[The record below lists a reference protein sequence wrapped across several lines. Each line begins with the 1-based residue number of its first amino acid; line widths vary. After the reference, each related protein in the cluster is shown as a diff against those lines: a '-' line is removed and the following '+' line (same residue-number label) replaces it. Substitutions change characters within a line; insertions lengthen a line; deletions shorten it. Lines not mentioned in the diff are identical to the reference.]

1 MNQQKLK
8 GTLDFFNDKS
18 KKLRYIQK
26 VTSKVVAKFGF
37 EEIILP
43 IIENTNVFTRSSGE
57 ESDIVTKE
65 MYTFLDRGNRS
76 ITLRPEGTAGV
87 VRSYLENKLYAEQ
100 GIKKLYYFGPMFR
113 YERPQAGRYRQFY
126 QFGIEAFGEGS
137 YLLDADVI
145 LTAYEI
151 FKNLK
156 IDNVK
161 LIINSIGDF
170 NSRQNYAKAL
180 QEYFKDHISELCSD
194 CKRRLNTNPLRI
206 LDCKIDNT
214 NEIVLKS
221 PKIKDYLNENS
232 KIYFNNLLKV
242 LINMKIPYEIDSNL
256 VRGLDYYTD
265 TVFEFI
271 IESSDSLEGLAI
283 CAGGK
288 YASLVE
294 TMGGPDIPGVGYA
307 FGIERILSIMEENK
321 AFPALDSSVDCVILT
336 LDETSKV
343 ESMKIANELRNANI
357 SVDYDYTSLKMKPQF
372 KLAERLSVK
381 YVLIFGEE
389 ERKNNEITVK
399 NQITTKQETI
409 KLDNLIAY
417 LKQGE

>member
-8 GTLDFFNDKS
+8 GTVDFYNDKA

-26 VTSKVVAKFGF
+26 IASEVVSKFGF

-65 MYTFLDRGNRS
+65 MYTFLDRGKRS

-87 VRSYLENKLYAEQ
+87 VRSYLENKLYAEP
-100 GIKKLYYFGPMFR
+100 GMKKLYYFGPMFR

-145 LTAYEI
+145 LTAYEV
-151 FKNLK
+151 FKNLR
-156 IDNVK
+156 INNIK

-170 NSRQNYAKAL
+170 SSRQNYAKAL
-180 QEYFKDHISELCSD
+180 QEYFKDNINELCPD
-194 CKRRLNTNPLRI
+194 CNRRLMTNPLRI
-206 LDCKIDNT
+206 LDCKIDKENP
-214 NEIVLKS
+214 IVKKA
-221 PKIKDYLNENS
+221 PKIKDYLNAES
-232 KIYFNNLLKV
+232 IEYFNNLLNV
-242 LINMKIPYEIDSNL
+242 LKTMNIPYEVDNNL

-271 IESSDSLEGLAI
+271 IESSDELEGLAI

-294 TMGGPDIPGVGYA
+294 SMGGPDIPGVGYA
-307 FGIERILSIMEENK
+307 FGIERILSIMEEK
-321 AFPALDSSVDCVILT
+321 ECFPNLESSVECVILT
-336 LDETSKV
+336 LDIQSKL
-343 ESMKIANELRNANI
+343 ESMAIANDLRSSGI
-357 SVDYDYTSLKMKPQF
+357 SVDYDYTSLNMKPQF
-372 KLAERLSVK
+372 KLADRVNAK

-389 ERKNNEITVK
+389 ERKNKEVTVK
-399 NQITTKQETI
+399 NQKNKTQEI
-409 KLDNLIAY
+409 VKLENLIAY

>member
-1 MNQQKLK
+1 MSQQKLK
-8 GTLDFFNDKS
+8 GTLDFFNDKA
-18 KKLRYIQK
+18 KKLRYIQNT
-26 VTSKVVAKFGF
+26 TSKVVNTFGF

-76 ITLRPEGTAGV
+76 ITLRPEGTAAV
-87 VRSYLENKLYAEQ
+87 VRSYLENKLYVEV

-126 QFGIEAFGEGS
+126 QFGIEAFGDGS

-151 FKNLK
+151 FKSLK
-156 IDNVK
+156 INNVK

-170 NSRQNYAKAL
+170 NSRQTYAKAL
-180 QEYFKDHISELCSD
+180 QEYFKDNVSVLCSD
-194 CKRRLNTNPLRI
+194 CKRRLKTNPLRI
-206 LDCKIDNT
+206 LDCKVDKN
-214 NEIVLKS
+214 NPIVLNA
-221 PKIKDYLNENS
+221 PKIKEYLNEES
-232 KIYFNNLLKV
+232 KKYFDNLLNILKT
-242 LINMKIPYEIDSNL
+242 MEIPYEIDTNL

-271 IESSDSLEGLAI
+271 IENSNDLQGLAI

-294 TMGGPDIPGVGYA
+294 SMGGPNIPGVGYA
-307 FGIERILSIMEENK
+307 FGIERILTIMEENNS
-321 AFPALDSSVDCVILT
+321 FPDLDSNIECVILT
-336 LDETSKV
+336 LDQISKV
-343 ESMKIANELRNANI
+343 ESLKIANDLRNANI
-357 SVDYDYTSLKMKPQF
+357 SVDYDYTSLNMKPQF
-372 KLAERLSVK
+372 KLADRLSAK
-381 YVLIFGEE
+381 YVLIYGEE
-389 ERKNNEITVK
+389 ERLNNVITVK
-399 NQITTKQETI
+399 NQINKNQETVEL
-409 KLDNLIAY
+409 KNLIAY

>member
-1 MNQQKLK
+1 MSQQKLK
-8 GTLDFFNDKS
+8 GTLDFFNDKA
-18 KKLRYIQK
+18 KKLRYIQNT
-26 VTSKVVAKFGF
+26 TSKVVNTFGF

-87 VRSYLENKLYAEQ
+87 VRSYLENKLYVEV

-126 QFGIEAFGEGS
+126 QFGIEAFGDGS

-151 FKNLK
+151 FKSLK
-156 IDNVK
+156 INNVK

-170 NSRQNYAKAL
+170 NSRQTYAKAL
-180 QEYFKDHISELCSD
+180 QEYFKDNVSVLCSD
-194 CKRRLNTNPLRI
+194 CKRRLKTNPLRI
-206 LDCKIDNT
+206 LDCKVDKN
-214 NEIVLKS
+214 NPIVLNA
-221 PKIKDYLNENS
+221 PKINEYLNEES
-232 KIYFNNLLKV
+232 KKYFDNLLNILKT
-242 LINMKIPYEIDSNL
+242 MEIPYEIDTNL

-271 IESSDSLEGLAI
+271 IENSNDLQGLAI

-294 TMGGPDIPGVGYA
+294 SMGGPNIPGVGYA
-307 FGIERILSIMEENK
+307 FGIERILTIMEENNS
-321 AFPALDSSVDCVILT
+321 FPDLDSNIECVILT
-336 LDETSKV
+336 LDQISKV
-343 ESMKIANELRNANI
+343 ESLKIANDLRNANI
-357 SVDYDYTSLKMKPQF
+357 SVDYDYTSLNMKPQF
-372 KLAERLSVK
+372 KLADRLSAK
-381 YVLIFGEE
+381 YVLIYGEE
-389 ERKNNEITVK
+389 ERLNNVITVK
-399 NQITTKQETI
+399 NQINKNQETVEL
-409 KLDNLIAY
+409 KNLIAY

>member
-1 MNQQKLK
+1 MSQQKLK
-8 GTLDFFNDKS
+8 GTLDFFNDKA
-18 KKLRYIQK
+18 KKLRYIQNT
-26 VTSKVVAKFGF
+26 TSKVVNTFGF

-87 VRSYLENKLYAEQ
+87 VRSYLENKLYVEV

-126 QFGIEAFGEGS
+126 QFGIEAFGDGS

-151 FKNLK
+151 FKSLK
-156 IDNVK
+156 INNVK

-170 NSRQNYAKAL
+170 NSRQTYAKAL
-180 QEYFKDHISELCSD
+180 QEYFKDNVSVLCSD
-194 CKRRLNTNPLRI
+194 CKRRLKTNPLRI
-206 LDCKIDNT
+206 LDCKVDKN
-214 NEIVLKS
+214 NPIVLNA
-221 PKIKDYLNENS
+221 PKIKEYLNEES
-232 KIYFNNLLKV
+232 KKYFDNLLNILKT
-242 LINMKIPYEIDSNL
+242 MEIPYEIDTNL

-271 IESSDSLEGLAI
+271 IENSNDLQGLAI

-294 TMGGPDIPGVGYA
+294 SMGGPNIPGVGYA
-307 FGIERILSIMEENK
+307 FGIERILTIMEENNS
-321 AFPALDSSVDCVILT
+321 FPDLDSNIECVILT
-336 LDETSKV
+336 LDQISKV
-343 ESMKIANELRNANI
+343 ESLKIANDLRNANI
-357 SVDYDYTSLKMKPQF
+357 SVDYDYTSLNMKPQF
-372 KLAERLSVK
+372 KLADRLSAK
-381 YVLIFGEE
+381 YVLIYGEE
-389 ERKNNEITVK
+389 ERLNNVITVK
-399 NQITTKQETI
+399 NQINKNQETVEL
-409 KLDNLIAY
+409 KNLIAY